1 VIALLMAVI
10 LTVHPSV
17 PVRTPHGIPV
27 RGVASWYDATY
38 HRKGE
43 QSTFYTRAG
52 WEFYAAVGSFRW
64 GDDPYQIKVC
74 RADQPERCVYALV
87 IDHCAR
93 CKQDLKRKWTK
104 RSRSVDLSP
113 KAFAALRDLHLGV
126 VRVIITEWDD
136 TRP

>member
-1 VIALLMAVI
+1 MIALLMAVI

-27 RGVASWYDATY
+27 RGVASWYDAT
-38 HRKGE
+38 KNNAW
-43 QSTFYTRAG
+43 YTRG
-52 WEFYAAVGSFRW
+52 GTKYYAAVGTFRW

-104 RSRSVDLSP
+104 RSRSIDLSP
-113 KAFAALRDLHLGV
+113 HAFAALRDLHLGV

>member
-1 VIALLMAVI
+1 MIALLMAVI

-27 RGVASWYDATY
+27 RGVASWYDAT
-38 HRKGE
+38 KNNAW
-43 QSTFYTRAG
+43 YTRG
-52 WEFYAAVGSFRW
+52 GTKYYAAVGTFRW

-113 KAFAALRDLHLGV
+113 KAFAALRDLQLGV

>member
-17 PVRTPHGIPV
+17 PARTEHGIPV

-38 HRKGE
+38 HPKGK

-52 WEFYAAVGSFRW
+52 VKFYAAVGTFRW
-64 GDDPYQIKVC
+64 GDDPYPIKVC
-74 RADQPERCVYALV
+74 RADVRTKCVIVIV

-104 RSRSVDLSP
+104 RSRSIDLSP
-113 KAFAALRDLHLGV
+113 HAFAALRDLHLGV
-126 VRVIITEWDD
+126 VRVIIEEIQPGT
-136 TRP
+136 